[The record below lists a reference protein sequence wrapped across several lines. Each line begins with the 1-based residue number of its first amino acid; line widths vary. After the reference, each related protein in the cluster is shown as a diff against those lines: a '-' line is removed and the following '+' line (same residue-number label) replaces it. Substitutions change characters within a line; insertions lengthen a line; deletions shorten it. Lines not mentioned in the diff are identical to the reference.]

1 MNQQGIC
8 AIAFFQLLLI
18 FLSVEAQ
25 EVRLTSSLDSTG
37 YVIGDWINV
46 HISIDH
52 PQTTLV
58 LWSETSL
65 ADSSVLER
73 ISESK
78 IDTIQHQGFVTENK
92 TITFIAFDSGVVR
105 IPSIKLAYQENE
117 INTPISTTPLSVHIA
132 GIRVDTTQSFRP
144 IKPTFSFEKK
154 NDRLWLYGIP
164 LASLL
169 IIAILYWRY
178 HKKRGIRTASS
189 EAIVDPRLPHE
200 KALAALDQ
208 LETGKLWESN
218 QSKQFYVQ
226 VTQIMRA
233 YIEAGLLIP
242 TVDHTTREIISS
254 LKKNLKDELLHRLSR
269 DLRMADLVKF
279 AKAQPSVGDHLQI
292 IETAR
297 RLVNETS
304 SSESMINKEMA
315 R

>member
-1 MNQQGIC
+1 M
-8 AIAFFQLLLI
+8 
-18 FLSVEAQ
+18 
-25 EVRLTSSLDSTG
+25 
-37 YVIGDWINV
+37 
-46 HISIDH
+46 
-52 PQTTLV
+52 
-58 LWSETSL
+58 
-65 ADSSVLER
+65 
-73 ISESK
+73 
-78 IDTIQHQGFVTENK
+78 
-92 TITFIAFDSGVVR
+92 
-105 IPSIKLAYQENE
+105 
-117 INTPISTTPLSVHIA
+117 
-132 GIRVDTTQSFRP
+132 
-144 IKPTFSFEKK
+144 
-154 NDRLWLYGIP
+154 
-164 LASLL
+164 
-169 IIAILYWRY
+169 
-178 HKKRGIRTASS
+178 TASS